1 VGNQNEDHLAYSRD
15 LMVQLPQEI
24 RRELLDIMG
33 ATSLICAMLLAAE
46 PQKRDRQIG
55 RLAKAAAPAFIEHIV
70 ALAPACRE
78 LEAAFYVPIIELAMP
93 TLRRMSPAQ
102 YARFRE
108 QIRILVEADGRL
120 TVYEFAVGKMITHH
134 LGGYYSRTRRKETRA
149 NLDALMPHVVQLL
162 AMLAEAGQRDPSKQ
176 REAFD
181 AGMAGLKTSVPPSL
195 LPMPESVALR
205 KLDSALNNIVLGIPP
220 VKKAIFEAC
229 CITVLQ
235 DHRVSVS
242 EAELLRL
249 TGSILDIP
257 VPPFLEPKPDT

>member
-1 VGNQNEDHLAYSRD
+1 
-15 LMVQLPQEI
+15 
-24 RRELLDIMG
+24 
-33 ATSLICAMLLAAE
+33 
-46 PQKRDRQIG
+46 
-55 RLAKAAAPAFIEHIV
+55 
-70 ALAPACRE
+70 
-78 LEAAFYVPIIELAMP
+78 LEAAFYVPIIGLAIP

-149 NLDALMPHVVQLL
+149 KLNALMPHVVQLL
-162 AMLAEAGQRDPSKQ
+162 AMLAGAGQRDPSK
-176 REAFD
+176 RSEAFD
-181 AGMAGLKTSVPPSL
+181 AGMAVLKTSVPPSML
-195 LPMPESVALR
+195 QMPESVAIR
-205 KLDSALNNIVLGIPP
+205 QLDTALDNIVLGTPP
-220 VKKAIFEAC
+220 IKKAVFEAC
-229 CITVLQ
+229 CVTVLQ

-257 VPPFLEPKPDT
+257 VPPFLAPQPAT